1 MSSSRDESRTV
12 QIKLTKWVPS
22 SPSRQVLDFIVRPAI
37 LPEAEAVARK
47 VLEDIRARGD
57 AAVSEYAAQFDDQKI
72 PPAKFEVTKAER
84 MAAIEKVD
92 NEFKK
97 AACEALARIQKF
109 GKAGL
114 RKDWNMLT
122 PKGGALGE
130 QFQPYDR
137 VGCYIPGGAA
147 PLASTALMTVGLA
160 KVAGV
165 QQVVACTPAE
175 KSGKVNAHVLYALDL
190 AGATEIYRIGGI
202 QAIGAMAYGTKTIAK
217 VQKIVG
223 PGGPYVTAAKR
234 FVYGAVDLD
243 MVAGPSEVA
252 ILADESAV
260 AKHVAADLLAQAE
273 HGTGHERALLVTSSP
288 QLAYA
293 VSEELPRQAA
303 ELGAAP
309 SLYQVL
315 NEGTLIVI
323 VDNLDIGMNLINDFA
338 PEHLEIMCKEPRIW
352 LKKIRSAGA
361 VFIGP
366 WTPECAGDFV
376 AGPSHV
382 LPTGGTA
389 ALFSGLTVD
398 SFRRRTSFISFTRA
412 DLQEVLP
419 HIEQFSRVERL
430 PAHGRSARIRFE
442 K

>member
-1 MSSSRDESRTV
+1 MSKEEKAV
-12 QIKLTKWVPS
+12 QIQVAKWSPTSTAKVVDHFLT
-22 SPSRQVLDFIVRPAI
+22 RRAT
-37 LPEAEAVARK
+37 LPEAEATSRS
-47 VLEDIRARGD
+47 VLDEVRARGD
-57 AAVSEYAAQFDDQKI
+57 AAVVEFVAQFDGYKV
-72 PPAKFEVTKAER
+72 AANKMEVTKAER
-84 MAAIEKVD
+84 MAALERVD
-92 NEFKK
+92 SDFKK
-97 AACEALARIQKF
+97 AASESLARINKF
-109 GKAGL
+109 AKAGL
-114 RKDWNMLT
+114 RKDWSMLS
-122 PKGGALGE
+122 PKGGMLGE

-160 KVAGV
+160 KAAGV
-165 QQVVACTPAE
+165 QEVIACTPAE
-175 KSGKVNAHVLYALDL
+175 KNGKMNPHVLYALDL

-202 QAIGAMAYGTKTIAK
+202 QAIGAMAYGTKSVKK

-234 FVYGAVDLD
+234 HVYGEVDLD
-243 MVAGPSEVA
+243 MIAGPSEVA
-252 ILADESAV
+252 ILADDSAV
-260 AKHVAADLLAQAE
+260 AKHVAADMLAQAE

-288 QLAYA
+288 PLAYA
-293 VSEELPRQAA
+293 VSEELQKQAEDLDGSPA
-303 ELGAAP
+303 
-309 SLYQVL
+309 LYQVL
-315 NEGTLIVI
+315 QEGTLIVI
-323 VDNLDIGMNLINDFA
+323 VDNLDIGMNLINNFA
-338 PEHLEIMCKEPRIW
+338 PEHLEVMCKEPRMW

-398 SFRRRTSFISFTRA
+398 SFRRRTSYISFTRA
-412 DLQEVLP
+412 DLQDVLP